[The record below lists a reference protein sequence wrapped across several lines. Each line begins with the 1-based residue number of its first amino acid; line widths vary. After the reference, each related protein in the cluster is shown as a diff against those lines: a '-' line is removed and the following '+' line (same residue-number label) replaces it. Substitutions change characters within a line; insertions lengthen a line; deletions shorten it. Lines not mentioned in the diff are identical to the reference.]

1 MDVIKYAGININ
13 FLPPLIHVSKRGHCF
28 SFNTGYVFT
37 YPAVKYVNSYYWNNF
52 ILLLLT

>member
-1 MDVIKYAGININ
+1 MDVITYAGININ
-13 FLPPLIHVSKRGHCF
+13 ILPPLIHVSKRGHCF
-28 SFNTGYVFT
+28 LFNTGYIFT